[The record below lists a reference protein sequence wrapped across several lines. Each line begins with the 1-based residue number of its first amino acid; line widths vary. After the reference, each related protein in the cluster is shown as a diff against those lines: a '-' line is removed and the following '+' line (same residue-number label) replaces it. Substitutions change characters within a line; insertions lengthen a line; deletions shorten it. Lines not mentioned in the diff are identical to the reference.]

1 MNPEIENL
9 REKKIITLISF
20 CHAVLENISMKTK
33 YIFLRLKDIFKE
45 EKPPIK
51 KIIKNHKQK
60 VNYANKDQIR
70 IQKETNIQIYIGR
83 KESSE
88 L

>member
-51 KIIKNHKQK
+51 K
-60 VNYANKDQIR
+60 
-70 IQKETNIQIYIGR
+70 
-83 KESSE
+83 S
-88 L
+88 